1 MDVPKASGV
10 DFTAHDLRRT
20 FSTLFGEAGTDVYQ
34 IKAAMNHAAGQDVA
48 ERHYMRIRLK
58 ALRSVFERLEVPS
71 VLASDSKD
79 ADSGKQK
86 HCYDR

>member
-20 FSTLFGEAGTDVYQ
+20 FSTLFGEAGTDVHQ
-34 IKAAMNHAAGQDVA
+34 IKAAMNHAAGQDVT
-48 ERHYMRIRLK
+48 ERHYMRMRLK

-79 ADSGKQK
+79 ADGGK
-86 HCYDR
+86 